1 MPRAR
6 AEFERLWIWE
16 RVGERLPWY
25 FAVATNKRPAKY
37 LLARR
42 VPVEASLGDASTEAL
57 WQEHE
62 RATQRFLA
70 LWRGVREGKRR
81 LRELEPASP
90 SLMDLSVELA
100 KRMLR
105 RCTFC
110 RWRCKVDRGADGKR
124 GTCQLAAG
132 SRVGGFFHHRGE
144 ELVFRGT
151 GGSGTIFFTSC
162 NLRCGFC
169 QNGDISHDKDNGVEF
184 TPRDLALAAWQL
196 RMEGCHNA
204 NWVGGEPTIH
214 LHNIVEAISLLG
226 WFEPSGEDLERVAR
240 AKADR
245 WQSFPRSRANADHE
259 GEFNVPVLWNS
270 NFFMS
275 EETTRLLRCLVD
287 VWLPD
292 FKFGSDKCSV
302 RLARTPWYWDTVT
315 RNHKLVHD
323 WGEDMVVRHLVMPN
337 HVACCTRPVLDWLAA
352 HVPRA
357 LVNVMD
363 QFHPDCACDP
373 SGEQFDPKL
382 EDIARYPTAAEIK
395 ESYAHAERL
404 GLAWR
409 ELSLEKH
416 GYRG

>member
-1 MPRAR
+1 MGQAR
-6 AEFERLWIWE
+6 SAFGDLRIWD
-16 RVGERLPWY
+16 RVGERMPWY
-25 FAVATNKRPAKY
+25 YAVATNRKPAKY
-37 LLARR
+37 LIARR
-42 VPVEASLGDASTEAL
+42 VAVDASLEAPTEEL
-57 WQEHE
+57 WAAHA
-62 RATQRFLA
+62 RATARFLEA
-70 LWRGVREGKRR
+70 WKDIREGRKA
-81 LRELEPASP
+81 LHDLAPASP

-100 KRMLR
+100 QRMLR
-105 RCTFC
+105 KCTFC
-110 RWRCKVDRGADGKR
+110 RWNCRVDRGADGKR

-132 SRVGGFFHHRGE
+132 SRVGSFFHHRGE

-151 GGSGTIFFTSC
+151 HGSGTIFFTSC

-184 TPRDLALAAWQL
+184 TARDLALAAWQL
-196 RMEGCHNA
+196 RMEGCHNV

-214 LHNIVEAISLLG
+214 LHNIVGAIAQLQ
-226 WFEPSGEDLERVAR
+226 WFEPAPEELRRVAR

-245 WQSFPRSRANADHE
+245 VLPFPMARSHAEHQ

-275 EETTRLLRCLVD
+275 PETMQLLRCLVD

-292 FKFGSDKCSV
+292 FKFGGDKCSV

-315 RNHKLVHD
+315 RNHQLVHD

-337 HVACCTRPVLDWLAA
+337 HVQCCTRPVLEWLAR

-373 SGEQFDPKL
+373 AGTQYDPRL
-382 EDIARYPTAAEIK
+382 EDIARFPTAAEIT
-395 ESYAHAERL
+395 ESYELAERL

-409 ELSLEKH
+409 DVTLEKQ
-416 GYRG
+416 GLA